1 MGYVTYGMCVGL
13 TMVMAVLTAP
23 FCAGVTDP
31 RDVMALNSLYISLNF
46 PPLEK
51 WLSFGGDP
59 CGDSWQGVFCV
70 FSNVTEI
77 RLTGMNLGGV
87 LADTLGDLESVI
99 NIDLSNNHIGGSI
112 PSNLPVTVRNF
123 SLSGNQLTGSIPESL
138 SRLTQ
143 LLDLSLNN
151 NHLNGGIPDA
161 FHQFTGLINFDL
173 SANNLTGQLPPSTR
187 NLSSLYSLHLQNN
200 KLSGTL
206 NVLEDLHLI
215 DLNIENNLFSG
226 PIPEKLLSI
235 PNFRKD
241 GNPFNTTVIALPPT
255 VIPPSIA
262 PAPTFQAP
270 GDQAD
275 APSAFEMTNSAKAKR
290 FWTTKR
296 VIWVALSAAAILC
309 ALGCSLFM
317 WRYCKTRRV
326 NGDAEKNT
334 GTYKGPG
341 EKPNYKN
348 SPLQP
353 SGQVEEVSKG
363 PVVKSQDGHGVDSR
377 RMVSSPRPQD
387 EKLPLPPLP
396 LPLVEK
402 VTVKP
407 LAPAE
412 VTRRSSPSTNAISS
426 SVSVF
431 TIASLQ
437 QYTNSF
443 SEGNFI
449 GEGLLGG
456 VYKAELPGGKLL
468 AVKKLSNTVSQRQTD
483 EEFLELAS
491 TISRLR
497 HGNIVELIGY
507 CNEHGQHLLVYDYG
521 GNCTLH
527 DLLHSDEEAHK
538 KFSWN
543 IRIRVALGAARAL
556 QYLQEVCEPPIVHGN
571 FKSSNILLD
580 EKLIVRVSDCGLAP
594 LLFSGSTNELSEGLL
609 TAHGSGAPEFESG
622 SYSCQSDV
630 YSLGV
635 VMLELLTGRK
645 PYDRSRPRGEQ
656 SLVRWAIPRLHDI
669 DALSRMVDP
678 SLDGAYLAKSLSRF
692 ADIISRCV
700 QWEPGFRPPMSEIVQ
715 DLLCMI

>member
-1 MGYVTYGMCVGL
+1 MGYVNYGMCVGL
-13 TMVMAVLTAP
+13 TMALAVLTAP

-99 NIDLSNNHIGGSI
+99 NI
-112 PSNLPVTVRNF
+112 

-143 LLDLSLNN
+143 LLD
-151 NHLNGGIPDA
+151 
-161 FHQFTGLINFDL
+161 FDL

-215 DLNIENNLFSG
+215 DL
-226 PIPEKLLSI
+226 
-235 PNFRKD
+235 KD

-255 VIPPSIA
+255 AIPPSIA

-275 APSAFEMTNSAKAKR
+275 APSAFEMTNSAKAKK

-309 ALGCSLFM
+309 ALGCSLIM

-326 NGDAEKNT
+326 NRDAEKNT

-353 SGQVEEVSKG
+353 SGQVEEVSKE

-412 VTRRSSPSTNAISS
+412 VTRRSSPSTNVISS

-449 GEGLLGG
+449 GEGLLGS

-483 EEFLELAS
+483 EEFLELVS

-527 DLLHSDEEAHK
+527 DLLHGDEEAHK

>member
-1 MGYVTYGMCVGL
+1 MGYVNYGMCVGL
-13 TMVMAVLTAP
+13 TMALAVLTAP

-99 NIDLSNNHIGGSI
+99 NI
-112 PSNLPVTVRNF
+112 

-143 LLDLSLNN
+143 LLD
-151 NHLNGGIPDA
+151 
-161 FHQFTGLINFDL
+161 FDL

-255 VIPPSIA
+255 AIPPSIA

-275 APSAFEMTNSAKAKR
+275 APSAFEMTNSAKAKK

-309 ALGCSLFM
+309 ALGCSLIM

-326 NGDAEKNT
+326 NRDAEKNT

-353 SGQVEEVSKG
+353 SGQVEE
-363 PVVKSQDGHGVDSR
+363 VVKSQDGHGVDSR

-412 VTRRSSPSTNAISS
+412 VTRRSSPSTNVISS

-449 GEGLLGG
+449 GEGLLGS

-483 EEFLELAS
+483 EEFLELVS

-527 DLLHSDEEAHK
+527 DLLHGDEEAHK

>member
-1 MGYVTYGMCVGL
+1 MGYVNYGMCVGL
-13 TMVMAVLTAP
+13 TMALAVLTAP

-99 NIDLSNNHIGGSI
+99 NI
-112 PSNLPVTVRNF
+112 

-143 LLDLSLNN
+143 LLD
-151 NHLNGGIPDA
+151 
-161 FHQFTGLINFDL
+161 FDL

-215 DLNIENNLFSG
+215 DL
-226 PIPEKLLSI
+226 
-235 PNFRKD
+235 KD

-255 VIPPSIA
+255 AIPPSIA

-275 APSAFEMTNSAKAKR
+275 APSAFEMTNSAKAKK

-326 NGDAEKNT
+326 NRDAEKNT
-334 GTYKGPG
+334 GTYKGHG

-353 SGQVEEVSKG
+353 SGQVEEVSKE

-412 VTRRSSPSTNAISS
+412 VTRRSSPSTNVISS

-449 GEGLLGG
+449 GEGLLGS

-692 ADIISRCV
+692 ADIISRLGAGIQTTNV
-700 QWEPGFRPPMSEIVQ
+700 
-715 DLLCMI
+715 

>member
-1 MGYVTYGMCVGL
+1 MGYVNYGMCVGL
-13 TMVMAVLTAP
+13 TMALAVLTAP

-99 NIDLSNNHIGGSI
+99 NI
-112 PSNLPVTVRNF
+112 

-143 LLDLSLNN
+143 LLD
-151 NHLNGGIPDA
+151 
-161 FHQFTGLINFDL
+161 FDL

-215 DLNIENNLFSG
+215 DL
-226 PIPEKLLSI
+226 
-235 PNFRKD
+235 KD

-255 VIPPSIA
+255 AIPPSIA

-275 APSAFEMTNSAKAKR
+275 APSAFEMTNSAKAKK

-309 ALGCSLFM
+309 ALGCSLIM

-326 NGDAEKNT
+326 NRDAEKNT

-353 SGQVEEVSKG
+353 SGQVEE
-363 PVVKSQDGHGVDSR
+363 VVKSQDGHGVDSR

-412 VTRRSSPSTNAISS
+412 VTRRSSPSTNVISS

-449 GEGLLGG
+449 GEGLLGS

-483 EEFLELAS
+483 EEFLELVS

-527 DLLHSDEEAHK
+527 DLLHGDEEAHK

>member
-1 MGYVTYGMCVGL
+1 MGYVNYGMCVGL
-13 TMVMAVLTAP
+13 TMALAVLTAP

-99 NIDLSNNHIGGSI
+99 NIDLS
-112 PSNLPVTVRNF
+112 
-123 SLSGNQLTGSIPESL
+123 
-138 SRLTQ
+138 
-143 LLDLSLNN
+143 
-151 NHLNGGIPDA
+151 
-161 FHQFTGLINFDL
+161 
-173 SANNLTGQLPPSTR
+173 ANNLTGQLPPSTR

-215 DLNIENNLFSG
+215 DL
-226 PIPEKLLSI
+226 
-235 PNFRKD
+235 KD

-255 VIPPSIA
+255 AIPPSIA

-275 APSAFEMTNSAKAKR
+275 APSAFEMTNSAKAKK

-326 NGDAEKNT
+326 NRDAEKNT
-334 GTYKGPG
+334 GTYKGHG

-353 SGQVEEVSKG
+353 SGQVEEVSKE

-412 VTRRSSPSTNAISS
+412 VTRRSSPSTNVISS

-449 GEGLLGG
+449 GEGLLGS

-692 ADIISRCV
+692 ADIISRLGAGIQTTNV
-700 QWEPGFRPPMSEIVQ
+700 
-715 DLLCMI
+715 

>member
-1 MGYVTYGMCVGL
+1 
-13 TMVMAVLTAP
+13 MV
-23 FCAGVTDP
+23 
-31 RDVMALNSLYISLNF
+31 
-46 PPLEK
+46 
-51 WLSFGGDP
+51 
-59 CGDSWQGVFCV
+59 Q
-70 FSNVTEI
+70 
-77 RLTGMNLGGV
+77 
-87 LADTLGDLESVI
+87 
-99 NIDLSNNHIGGSI
+99 
-112 PSNLPVTVRNF
+112 
-123 SLSGNQLTGSIPESL
+123 
-138 SRLTQ
+138 
-143 LLDLSLNN
+143 
-151 NHLNGGIPDA
+151 
-161 FHQFTGLINFDL
+161 
-173 SANNLTGQLPPSTR
+173 
-187 NLSSLYSLHLQNN
+187 
-200 KLSGTL
+200 
-206 NVLEDLHLI
+206 
-215 DLNIENNLFSG
+215 
-226 PIPEKLLSI
+226 
-235 PNFRKD
+235 KD

-255 VIPPSIA
+255 AIPPSIA

-275 APSAFEMTNSAKAKR
+275 APSAFEMTNSAKAKK

-326 NGDAEKNT
+326 NRDAEKNT
-334 GTYKGPG
+334 GTYKGHG

-353 SGQVEEVSKG
+353 SGQVEEGSFIHL
-363 PVVKSQDGHGVDSR
+363 S
-377 RMVSSPRPQD
+377 
-387 EKLPLPPLP
+387 LPLPPLP

-412 VTRRSSPSTNAISS
+412 VTRRSSPSTNVISS

-449 GEGLLGG
+449 GEGLLGS

>member
-1 MGYVTYGMCVGL
+1 MGYVNYGMCVGL
-13 TMVMAVLTAP
+13 TMALAVLTAP

-99 NIDLSNNHIGGSI
+99 NI
-112 PSNLPVTVRNF
+112 

-143 LLDLSLNN
+143 LLD
-151 NHLNGGIPDA
+151 
-161 FHQFTGLINFDL
+161 FDL

-215 DLNIENNLFSG
+215 DL
-226 PIPEKLLSI
+226 
-235 PNFRKD
+235 KD

-255 VIPPSIA
+255 AIPPSIA

-275 APSAFEMTNSAKAKR
+275 APSAFEMTNSAKAKK

-309 ALGCSLFM
+309 ALGCSLIM

-326 NGDAEKNT
+326 NRDAEKNT

-353 SGQVEEVSKG
+353 SGQVEEVSKE

-412 VTRRSSPSTNAISS
+412 VTRRSSPSTNVISS

-449 GEGLLGG
+449 GEGLLGS

-483 EEFLELAS
+483 EEFLELVS

-527 DLLHSDEEAHK
+527 DLLHGDEEAHK

-700 QWEPGFRPPMSEIVQ
+700 QVFTFSPSS
-715 DLLCMI
+715 

>member
-1 MGYVTYGMCVGL
+1 
-13 TMVMAVLTAP
+13 
-23 FCAGVTDP
+23 
-31 RDVMALNSLYISLNF
+31 
-46 PPLEK
+46 
-51 WLSFGGDP
+51 
-59 CGDSWQGVFCV
+59 
-70 FSNVTEI
+70 
-77 RLTGMNLGGV
+77 
-87 LADTLGDLESVI
+87 
-99 NIDLSNNHIGGSI
+99 
-112 PSNLPVTVRNF
+112 
-123 SLSGNQLTGSIPESL
+123 
-138 SRLTQ
+138 
-143 LLDLSLNN
+143 
-151 NHLNGGIPDA
+151 
-161 FHQFTGLINFDL
+161 
-173 SANNLTGQLPPSTR
+173 
-187 NLSSLYSLHLQNN
+187 
-200 KLSGTL
+200 
-206 NVLEDLHLI
+206 
-215 DLNIENNLFSG
+215 
-226 PIPEKLLSI
+226 
-235 PNFRKD
+235 
-241 GNPFNTTVIALPPT
+241 
-255 VIPPSIA
+255 
-262 PAPTFQAP
+262 
-270 GDQAD
+270 
-275 APSAFEMTNSAKAKR
+275 
-290 FWTTKR
+290 
-296 VIWVALSAAAILC
+296 
-309 ALGCSLFM
+309 M

-326 NGDAEKNT
+326 NRDAEKSTAGAN
-334 GTYKGPG
+334 KGPG

-353 SGQVEEVSKG
+353 SVQVEEVSKE

-377 RMVSSPRPQD
+377 RMVSCPRPQD
-387 EKLPLPPLP
+387 EKLPLPPLL

-412 VTRRSSPSTNAISS
+412 VTTRSSPSTNVITS
-426 SVSVF
+426 SVSAF

-449 GEGLLGG
+449 GEGLLGS
-456 VYKAELPGGKLL
+456 VYRAELPDGKLL
-468 AVKKLSNTVSQRQTD
+468 AVKKLRNTVSQRQTD

-491 TISRLR
+491 TISRLQ
-497 HGNIVELIGY
+497 HSNIVELIGY

-527 DLLHSDEEAHK
+527 DLLHVDEEAHK

-556 QYLQEVCEPPIVHGN
+556 QYLHEVCEPPIVHGN

-580 EKLIVRVSDCGLAP
+580 DKLIVRVSDCGLAP
-594 LLFSGSTNELSEGLL
+594 LLFAGSPNELSEGLL
-609 TAHGSGAPEFESG
+609 TAHGSGAPQFESG

-715 DLLCMI
+715 DLLRMI

>member
-1 MGYVTYGMCVGL
+1 MGYVNYGMCVGL
-13 TMVMAVLTAP
+13 TMALAVLTAP

-99 NIDLSNNHIGGSI
+99 NM
-112 PSNLPVTVRNF
+112 
-123 SLSGNQLTGSIPESL
+123 
-138 SRLTQ
+138 
-143 LLDLSLNN
+143 
-151 NHLNGGIPDA
+151 
-161 FHQFTGLINFDL
+161 
-173 SANNLTGQLPPSTR
+173 
-187 NLSSLYSLHLQNN
+187 HLQNN

-215 DLNIENNLFSG
+215 DL
-226 PIPEKLLSI
+226 
-235 PNFRKD
+235 KD

-255 VIPPSIA
+255 AIPPSIA

-275 APSAFEMTNSAKAKR
+275 APSAFEMTNSAKAKK

-326 NGDAEKNT
+326 NRDAEKNT
-334 GTYKGPG
+334 GTYKGHG

-353 SGQVEEVSKG
+353 SGQVEEVSKE

-412 VTRRSSPSTNAISS
+412 VTRRSSPSTNVISS

-449 GEGLLGG
+449 GEGLLGS

-692 ADIISRCV
+692 ADIISRLGAGIQTTNV
-700 QWEPGFRPPMSEIVQ
+700 
-715 DLLCMI
+715 

>member
-1 MGYVTYGMCVGL
+1 MGYVNYGMCVGL
-13 TMVMAVLTAP
+13 TMALAVLTAP

-99 NIDLSNNHIGGSI
+99 NIDLS
-112 PSNLPVTVRNF
+112 
-123 SLSGNQLTGSIPESL
+123 
-138 SRLTQ
+138 
-143 LLDLSLNN
+143 
-151 NHLNGGIPDA
+151 
-161 FHQFTGLINFDL
+161 
-173 SANNLTGQLPPSTR
+173 ANNLTGQLPPSTR

-215 DLNIENNLFSG
+215 DL
-226 PIPEKLLSI
+226 
-235 PNFRKD
+235 KD

-255 VIPPSIA
+255 AIPPSIA

-275 APSAFEMTNSAKAKR
+275 APSAFEMTNSAKAKK

-309 ALGCSLFM
+309 ALGCSLIM

-326 NGDAEKNT
+326 NRDAEKNT

-353 SGQVEEVSKG
+353 SGQVEEVSKE

-412 VTRRSSPSTNAISS
+412 VTRRSSPSTNVISS

-449 GEGLLGG
+449 GEGLLGS

-483 EEFLELAS
+483 EEFLELVS

-527 DLLHSDEEAHK
+527 DLLHGDEEAHK